1 MASPDLVNGIAKLLL
16 APERIATTRAMLED
30 RLKDAMAADNVVE
43 TLAIGQM
50 IAGVDKQIKRY
61 AAK

>member
-1 MASPDLVNGIAKLLL
+1 MANPELTQGIAKLLL
-16 APERIATTRAMLED
+16 APESIATTRTMLED
-30 RLKDAMAADNVVE
+30 RLKDAMEAGNVVE